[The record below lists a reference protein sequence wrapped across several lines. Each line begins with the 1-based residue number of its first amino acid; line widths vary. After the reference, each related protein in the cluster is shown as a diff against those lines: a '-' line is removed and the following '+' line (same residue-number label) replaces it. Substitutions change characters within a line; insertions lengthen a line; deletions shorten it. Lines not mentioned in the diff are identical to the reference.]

1 MNQEDLVLS
10 YKKAD
15 IAIMRSSANS
25 LAEATLFGC
34 RIITIPLEI
43 ASRDHQNIN
52 ALSWKRTY
60 PDTIILKETHLG
72 DLTQVLRSLR
82 DFRKDT
88 FSPYTGAFERTVEI
102 LESY

>member
-1 MNQEDLVLS
+1 MNQEDLVQA
-10 YKKAD
+10 YMKAD

-52 ALSWKRTY
+52 ALSWENTY
-60 PDTIILKETHLG
+60 PDTTILKETQLG
-72 DLTQVLRSLR
+72 DLTRVLQSL
-82 DFRKDT
+82 
-88 FSPYTGAFERTVEI
+88 
-102 LESY
+102 